1 MEYRKLGQTGIE
13 VSAICLGTMT
23 WGQQNTLDEALLQ
36 MDLALAEG
44 VNFFDTAEMYP
55 VPPRPETQGST
66 EEYVGEW
73 FARRGKRAEIVL
85 ATKVSGRS
93 EATGDWK
100 HLRGGPRL
108 NREHIHQAVRD
119 SLKRLKTDYI
129 DLYQVHWPERT
140 TNFFGQLGYRHKEQD
155 DLASI
160 DETLT
165 ALSELV
171 KEGLIRH
178 IGISNE
184 SPWGVMEYLRCAR
197 EKGLERIVSIQNPYN
212 LLNRSFEIG
221 LAEMAIRED
230 VGLLAYSPLAMAM
243 LSGKYQNGRR
253 PEGARLT
260 LFDRFQRYSGAQA
273 VAASDAY
280 VNLAH
285 EHGLDPSTMALAYV
299 NSREFVTSNIIGATN
314 LEQLKANIA
323 SLDCVL
329 SQEVKQGIEAI
340 HQRYSNPAP

>member
-1 MEYRKLGQTGIE
+1 
-13 VSAICLGTMT
+13 MT
-23 WGQQNTLDEALLQ
+23 WGQQNSLDEALEQ
-36 MDLALAEG
+36 MDFALANG

-55 VPPRPETQGST
+55 VPPRPETQGRT

-73 FARRGKRAEIVL
+73 FARRGKRSEVVL

-108 NREHIHQAVRD
+108 NREHIRQAVHD
-119 SLKRLKTDYI
+119 SLKRLQTDYI

-140 TNFFGQLGYRHKEQD
+140 TNFFGQLGYRHNEQS

-160 DETLT
+160 AETLG

-171 KEGLIRH
+171 KEGLVRH
-178 IGISNE
+178 IGVSNE
-184 SPWGVMEYLRCAR
+184 TPWGVMEYLRNAR
-197 EKGLERIVSIQNPYN
+197 EEEDLQRIVSIQNPYN
-212 LLNRSFEIG
+212 LLNRSFEVG

-243 LSGKYQNGRR
+243 LSGKYMDGQR
-253 PEGARLT
+253 PAGARLT
-260 LFDRFQRYSGAQA
+260 LFDRFQRYSSPQA
-273 VAASDAY
+273 VTAAEAY
-280 VNLAH
+280 VTLAR

-314 LEQLKANIA
+314 LEQLKTNIA
-323 SLDCVL
+323 SIDCVL
-329 SQEVKQGIEAI
+329 SKDVEQGIEAL